1 MTILRCEDFM
11 CEFQEIPNC
20 EFDPTGKEQNST
32 IIDETTT
39 TEKSI
44 SDKINFSPLAS
55 MLAIYFGL
63 LLNKQS
69 LRL

>member
-1 MTILRCEDFM
+1 M
-11 CEFQEIPNC
+11 CEYQEIPNC

-55 MLAIYFGL
+55 SMLIIFFWFHC
-63 LLNKQS
+63 
-69 LRL
+69 

>member
-1 MTILRCEDFM
+1 M
-11 CEFQEIPNC
+11 CESQEIPNC

-32 IIDETTT
+32 IIDETST

-55 MLAIYFGL
+55 SMLIIFFWFHC
-63 LLNKQS
+63 
-69 LRL
+69 